1 MIWKFRSGAQ
11 WRGMPPEFGVWQTVY
26 DCFVRRRD
34 AGVLLALTDGMI
46 ADAAQWGQ
54 TNLSLVS
61 VDSTVARTHHDAA
74 GMRVEEEVLS
84 SLEKAA
90 EASKGAVADGSPP
103 PLLTSQYNMRSLIVR
118 EDYELAKPHPE
129 PYLAGLKRFG
139 AATEETLGVEDSVL
153 PPPHRGAR
161 RQDRARPP
169 TAVTSVRQ

>member
-1 MIWKFRSGAQ
+1 
-11 WRGMPPEFGVWQTVY
+11 MPPEFGVWQTVY

-103 PLLTSQYNMRSLIVR
+103 PLLTSHVKTAQPHCSRGLRSR
-118 EDYELAKPHPE
+118 EAAP
-129 PYLAGLKRFG
+129 G
-139 AATEETLGVEDSVL
+139 AVPGRAETLRRRHGRD
-153 PPPHRGAR
+153 PGRGGFSTATASSRGSSPRPGSTSDR
-161 RQDRARPP
+161 R
-169 TAVTSVRQ
+169 